1 MLLVG
6 LTGSI
11 AMGKSVAA
19 RIVRRA
25 RIPVHDADAA
35 VHALMARGGAAVA
48 ALAAEFPGCVR
59 DGTVDRAALRQRI
72 SGDDAARRRLE
83 AIIHP
88 LVREATRR
96 FVARHARARRR
107 MVVLDIPLL
116 YETRAE
122 KRLDAVV
129 VVSAP
134 AWLQR
139 ARALRRPGMTP
150 GLLATFLSW
159 QVADAGKRRRADAVA
174 TSALGQARTRR
185 DLLAA
190 LRLIEARNGRA
201 WKPGWK

>member
-11 AMGKSVAA
+11 AMGKSVAS
-19 RIVRRA
+19 RIIRRA

-48 ALAAEFPGCVR
+48 ALASEFPGCVR
-59 DGTVDRAALRQRI
+59 AGAVDRAALRQRI
-72 SGDDAARRRLE
+72 SGDEEARRRLE

-88 LVREATRR
+88 LVRAATRR

-122 KRLDAVV
+122 KALDAVL

-150 GLLATFLSW
+150 ELLAAFLSW
-159 QVADAGKRRRADAVA
+159 QVADAQKRRRADAVA

-190 LRLIEARNGRA
+190 LRAISTRAGRA

>member
-11 AMGKSVAA
+11 AMGKSVAS
-19 RIVRRA
+19 RILRRA

-35 VHALMARGGAAVA
+35 VHALMARGGGAVE
-48 ALAAEFPGCVR
+48 ALEQAFPGCVR
-59 DGTVDRAALRQRI
+59 EGAVDRAILRQRI
-72 SGDDAARRRLE
+72 SGDAAAKRRLE
-83 AIIHP
+83 AIVHP
-88 LVREATRR
+88 LVRAATRR
-96 FVARHARARRR
+96 FVARHARARRAV
-107 MVVLDIPLL
+107 VVLDIPLL

-122 KRLDAVV
+122 DGLDAVL

-150 GLLATFLSW
+150 ELLAAFLAW
-159 QVADAGKRRRADAVA
+159 QVADAQKRRRADAVA

-190 LRLIEARNGRA
+190 LRAISTRAGRA

>member
-11 AMGKSVAA
+11 AMGKSVAS
-19 RIVRRA
+19 RILRRE

-35 VHALMARGGAAVA
+35 VHALMSRGGAAVA
-48 ALAAEFPGCVR
+48 ALEAAFPGCVR
-59 DGTVDRAALRQRI
+59 DGAADRSALRQRI
-72 SGDDAARRRLE
+72 SGDDEAKRRLE

-88 LVREATRR
+88 LVRVATRR

-107 MVVLDIPLL
+107 AVVLDIPLL
-116 YETRAE
+116 YETGAQR
-122 KRLDAVV
+122 RLDAVI

-134 AWLQR
+134 SWLQR
-139 ARALRRPGMTP
+139 ARFLQRPGMTP
-150 GLLATFLSW
+150 ELLAAFLAW
-159 QVADAGKRRRADAVA
+159 QVPDREKRRRADACA
-174 TSALGQARTRR
+174 TSALGRARTRR

-190 LRLIEARNGRA
+190 LRAIPAVRGRA

>member
-19 RIVRRA
+19 RIVRRT

-59 DGTVDRAALRQRI
+59 DGAVDRAALRQRI
-72 SGDDAARRRLE
+72 SGDEAAKRRLE
-83 AIIHP
+83 SIVHP
-88 LVREATRR
+88 LVRAATRR

-107 MVVLDIPLL
+107 LVVLDIPLL

-122 KRLDAVV
+122 KGLDGVL

-150 GLLATFLSW
+150 ELLAAFLSW
-159 QVADAGKRRRADAVA
+159 QVADGEKRRRADAVA

-190 LRLIEARNGRA
+190 LRRLALRRGRA